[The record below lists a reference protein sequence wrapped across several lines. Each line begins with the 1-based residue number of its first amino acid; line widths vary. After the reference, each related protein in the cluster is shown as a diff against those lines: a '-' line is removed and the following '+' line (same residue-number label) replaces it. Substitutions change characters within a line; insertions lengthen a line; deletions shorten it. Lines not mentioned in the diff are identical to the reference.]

1 MILRY
6 HELAR
11 KEVIEATEYYAGAR
25 PELADE
31 FLAELAAA
39 IEAIVANPVAFEQV
53 RPGVRRYLLDRF
65 PYGVYYR
72 MPDENTVRIIVVRH
86 HSRRP
91 GYGMRRK

>member
-1 MILRY
+1 MGTQGGYRSNRVLR
-6 HELAR
+6 R
-11 KEVIEATEYYAGAR
+11 AR

-31 FLAELAAA
+31 FLAELATAV
-39 IEAIVANPVAFEQV
+39 ETIVANPAAFEQI

-91 GYGMRRK
+91 GYGLRRK